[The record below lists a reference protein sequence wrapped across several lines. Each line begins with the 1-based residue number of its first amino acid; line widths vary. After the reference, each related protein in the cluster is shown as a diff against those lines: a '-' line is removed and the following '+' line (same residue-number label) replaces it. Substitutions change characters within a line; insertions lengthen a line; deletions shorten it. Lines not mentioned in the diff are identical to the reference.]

1 VTDFNFSWIN
11 PDVLFPFDPR
21 FKPLV
26 APDFDIDECP
36 YYCIRI
42 NTTWWAH
49 FDGVLQRLMYNDA
62 WEGTLEE
69 KEAAVQQVQA
79 ILKQVGKDNIV
90 SCGTPE
96 CCDETK
102 TYQIN
107 DAGQILESTDGTNY
121 TPSSDDPRDNIPELP
136 PITMDETHTKC
147 DAAVNIVTHMQDNM
161 DKYANQLEMGQTLT
175 ELVAVIMFIIFTI
188 LEVTLVGALLT
199 PLLILIAA
207 ALIGLDR
214 ETFQA
219 YFTTEV
225 WDQVRCVVY
234 CSIGDDGRFN
244 DSRFAL
250 LISKLRSNLSDGAGK
265 GILIDTFRLAG
276 RAQTNNYA
284 STGASSGADCS
295 DCDCTSFCDYSAW
308 EIHGGR
314 GTIIDQDASG
324 ITVQASLLS
333 GSYWVDIDSGD
344 VDTCCCNITFEN
356 VVGVVGDSRTI
367 WYNPCGLGYT
377 DDTNLNFSY
386 SGQSANRLGIA
397 TDHPFTVRI
406 FSTGDCA

>member
-1 VTDFNFSWIN
+1 
-11 PDVLFPFDPR
+11 
-21 FKPLV
+21 
-26 APDFDIDECP
+26 
-36 YYCIRI
+36 
-42 NTTWWAH
+42 
-49 FDGVLQRLMYNDA
+49 M
-62 WEGTLEE
+62 
-69 KEAAVQQVQA
+69 
-79 ILKQVGKDNIV
+79 
-90 SCGTPE
+90 
-96 CCDETK
+96 
-102 TYQIN
+102 
-107 DAGQILESTDGTNY
+107 
-121 TPSSDDPRDNIPELP
+121 
-136 PITMDETHTKC
+136 
-147 DAAVNIVTHMQDNM
+147 
-161 DKYANQLEMGQTLT
+161 
-175 ELVAVIMFIIFTI
+175 
-188 LEVTLVGALLT
+188 
-199 PLLILIAA
+199 
-207 ALIGLDR
+207 
-214 ETFQA
+214 
-219 YFTTEV
+219 
-225 WDQVRCVVY
+225 Y

-377 DDTNLNFSY
+377 DDTSLNFSY